1 MTDISPASLHAD
13 ASDRNTADV
22 ALQDMVACP
31 TCDALYRLPQVPTGS
46 RALCQRCHTVLTAP
60 REGAMTRIVMLAGT
74 SAILMIAAV
83 FFPFLE
89 ITAAGMTQRSSVL
102 DVILVFANGPFVGL
116 AIAVAALI
124 VVLPLIR
131 FLSLIY
137 VLAPMGFGW
146 RPAPHAIAVF
156 RLAERIRPWS
166 MAEIFIVGVAV
177 ALIKVAGLAS
187 LSLGPAFWAFVAL
200 VLITAVKDNFM
211 CRLTIWKTL
220 EHRSR

>member
-1 MTDISPASLHAD
+1 
-13 ASDRNTADV
+13 
-22 ALQDMVACP
+22 
-31 TCDALYRLPQVPTGS
+31 
-46 RALCQRCHTVLTAP
+46 
-60 REGAMTRIVMLAGT
+60 MTRIAMLAGT

-89 ITAAGMTQRSSVL
+89 LTAAGMVQRSSVL
-102 DVILVFANGPFVGL
+102 DVVLVFADGPFVGL
-116 AIAVAALI
+116 AVAVAALI
-124 VVLPLIR
+124 VVLPLAR

-137 VLAPMGFGW
+137 VLAPMGLGW
-146 RPAPHAIAVF
+146 RPAPYAIAVF
-156 RLAERIRPWS
+156 RMAERIRPWS

-220 EHRSR
+220 EHRSQ